1 MGIHYSGVMLAGV
14 VVPALRASAAAAPT
28 LRAAV
33 DCLLSAAPANPTRRR
48 RDCGGHTEHQQRP
61 LLQTTPPQLLPP
73 LPVSC
78 ASYYSVLS

>member
-28 LRAAV
+28 PRAAV
-33 DCLLSAAPANPTRRR
+33 DCLLSAAPARPARRR
-48 RDCGGHTEHQQRP
+48 SGCGGHTEQQRP

-73 LPVSC
+73 RPVSC
-78 ASYYSVLS
+78 ASYYVLS